1 MFGSKIQK
9 SIISTLNIRDNQRF
23 NKWPSPND
31 LWRKLSIIWRLFKSF
46 KILRAM
52 IRTLKSTFSTVR
64 LKTQTKILP
73 TQMIESLKVSRK
85 YLENL
90 F

>member
-1 MFGSKIQK
+1 MIDGDF
-9 SIISTLNIRDNQRF
+9 LDDF
-23 NKWPSPND
+23 NT
-31 LWRKLSIIWRLFKSF
+31 FQ
-46 KILRAM
+46 ILRAM

-64 LKTQTKILP
+64 LWTQTKIKP